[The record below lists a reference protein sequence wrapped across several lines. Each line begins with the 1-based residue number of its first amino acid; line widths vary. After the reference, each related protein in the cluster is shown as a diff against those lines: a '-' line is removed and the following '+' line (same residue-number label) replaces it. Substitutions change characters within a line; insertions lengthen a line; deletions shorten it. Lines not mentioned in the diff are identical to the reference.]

1 MIVEAGT
8 EEVEE
13 YIPGESRFNWNGVVS
28 SDGTQIAFLSTPRQG
43 TGSPQ
48 LYVMPTNGGD
58 PVAVDIE
65 LEFAY
70 VPKALK
76 PSYAQ
81 YPTAGV
87 GEVCTTLLDWR

>member
-1 MIVEAGT
+1 MEAGT

-58 PVAVDIE
+58 PVAVEIAM
-65 LEFAY
+65 EFAY